1 VYVRRAEKYND
12 KTISDVVAMTSPRN
26 SGKSLIISIDI
37 TKFYP
42 RLNRGFMLAHHDMM
56 LSMTNVLAGYTFP
69 KLWKQLH
76 VGINKCGIQYCF
88 LLETGMPTYDVV
100 TDGYCSVLCK
110 DPFNLARDFQ
120 GWAGTCNSLLH
131 VNLIEYTINQ
141 LKGKSIISQYT
152 LVLPAANID
161 DAAFV
166 FQFPAGTTDT
176 EAGKV
181 VKVLYKE
188 LVGIYHELGFEIAVA
203 KTVVATNKGTFLN
216 IDFVNGV
223 VVPLPTKTAMR
234 LFWSV
239 DKKFAETPDLI
250 EELFNTC
257 RGAIAKGACPVTAYV
272 LSVLQ
277 TLRHAYK
284 YTPETEDLTVVEL
297 PASFFATKATG
308 GWGVPSLSQI
318 LSKEAQTR

>member
-1 VYVRRAEKYND
+1 
-12 KTISDVVAMTSPRN
+12 
-26 SGKSLIISIDI
+26 
-37 TKFYP
+37 
-42 RLNRGFMLAHHDMM
+42 MLAHHDMM
-56 LSMTNVLAGYTFP
+56 LSMTNVPAGYTFR

-76 VGINKCGIQYCF
+76 IGSNKRGIRYCF
-88 LLETGMPTYDVV
+88 LSETG
-100 TDGYCSVLCK
+100 
-110 DPFNLARDFQ
+110 DFQ

-131 VNLIEYTINQ
+131 AILIEYSINR
-141 LKGKSIISQYT
+141 LKGKGIISKFI

-161 DAAFV
+161 DAAYV
-166 FQFPAGTTDT
+166 FQFPARTTDT

-181 VKVLYKE
+181 AKVLYRE
-188 LVGIYHELGFEIAVA
+188 LVGIYLELGFEIAIT

-216 IDFVNGV
+216 IDFVDGV

-239 DKKFAETPDLI
+239 DKRFAETPDLI

-272 LSVLQ
+272 LAVLQ

-284 YTPETEDLTVVEL
+284 YTPETKDLTV
-297 PASFFATKATG
+297 K
-308 GWGVPSLSQI
+308 SL
-318 LSKEAQTR
+318 L